1 MNQKIGVPVVGVIS
15 HPGHETEFALLTMR
29 RRRRTHTAV
38 NVHTHIIRGQGRSMS
53 VFLEVNAPISLNNG
67 AARTTTTVVQGS
79 SQSHCTIF
87 ILWNGIVFQGRTLDF
102 FSIYLCQIVATY
114 IWDNFLCIY
123 CGRISSLDRKTPFE
137 SESNARGWMAPTKL
151 GVGDHNGIKGE
162 ILWRKSTR
170 W

>member
-102 FSIYLCQIVATY
+102 FLFMYARLLLPIFGITSCVSTVGE
-114 IWDNFLCIY
+114 FLRWIAKLH
-123 CGRISSLDRKTPFE
+123 SNRKVTHVDGWRQRHWVWVTPME
-137 SESNARGWMAPTKL
+137 
-151 GVGDHNGIKGE
+151 
-162 ILWRKSTR
+162 
-170 W
+170 